1 MDSAKNIIR
10 DRLRKS
16 REDYFKS
23 LSEAGKSSLN
33 QKLIKNILTLIPAN
47 MNGPVAVFWPMT
59 YEPDIRPAFDK
70 IIHMGRKVLLP
81 IIQGPG
87 TTLIFRNW
95 KTGDRLQESANKTME
110 PLLKSTL
117 YEPEVL
123 LIPLLGFDN
132 RGHRLG
138 YGAGHYDR
146 TLMQLYKKKINVLTI
161 GVAYEMQ
168 HVNELPIG
176 SYDQPLHWVATEE
189 KIYKFI

>member
-10 DRLRKS
+10 DRMKKS

-23 LSEAGKSSLN
+23 LSESGKSQLN
-33 QKLIKNILTLIPAN
+33 KELIKNILTLIPAN
-47 MNGPVAVFWPMT
+47 MNGPIAVFWPMT
-59 YEPDIRPAFDK
+59 YEPDIRPIFDK
-70 IIHMGRKVLLP
+70 ILSMGRKVLLP
-81 IIQGPG
+81 VIQGPR
-87 TTLIFRNW
+87 TSLIFRNW
-95 KTGDRLQESANKTME
+95 KTGDRLQESNTKTME
-110 PLLKSTL
+110 PLLKSTI

-146 TLMQLYKKKINVLTI
+146 TLMQFYKKKLNILTI

-189 KIYKFI
+189 KIYKFV